1 MLIEK
6 INILKKAKEE
16 LDKEIFFIEKKSEE
30 IVEQIESLENKIK
43 RLKKLKKSKKIQ
55 LFSNINKQIKKTEL
69 NIKTLIE
76 EIDEN
81 EKNAQ
86 PFKNSKLNILKEIID
101 LQGQLYENEVKRY
114 KEIFEQLDSILKNK
128 NFEELEHSIYPSKKN
143 PFEEDGDTE
152 LFDSISLSATQIKD
166 LEQKIFD
173 FEEKNKEILDKIDL
187 LECDIQDLREKKAE
201 KNWQI
206 TFVNTISF
214 GIFKYVRNKKVN
226 KEIKKI
232 KLKTRNLREEIN
244 ENEKNIKPLK
254 VLKLNIFENIINL
267 QVSLINKITNEKN
280 EEIFNKLN
288 LISEN
293 EISKQFDEKNPFSSK
308 KELISRVNSQYSELG
323 FETDIEKNQSCFSL
337 PNEDKTE
344 EKLSSSLRS
353 INSL

>member
-6 INILKKAKEE
+6 INILKKAKED

-55 LFSNINKQIKKTEL
+55 LFSNINKQIKETEL

-101 LQGQLYENEVKRY
+101 LQGQLYENKVKRY
-114 KEIFEQLDSILKNK
+114 KEIFEQLDFILKNK
-128 NFEELEHSIYPSKKN
+128 NFEELEHSIYPSKYPSKKN

-152 LFDSISLSATQIKD
+152 LFDSISFSVIQIKD

-187 LECDIQDLREKKAE
+187 LELDIKNLREKKAE
-201 KNWQI
+201 KNWKL
-206 TFVNTISF
+206 TFLNVFTF

-226 KEIKKI
+226 KEIKEI
-232 KLKTRNLREEIN
+232 KLKTRNLRTCLESFR
-244 ENEKNIKPLK
+244 K
-254 VLKLNIFENIINL
+254 
-267 QVSLINKITNEKN
+267 
-280 EEIFNKLN
+280 
-288 LISEN
+288 
-293 EISKQFDEKNPFSSK
+293 
-308 KELISRVNSQYSELG
+308 
-323 FETDIEKNQSCFSL
+323 
-337 PNEDKTE
+337 
-344 EKLSSSLRS
+344 
-353 INSL
+353 